1 MVNLPGRD
9 RRRRVLKD
17 EVLAASNNYATM
29 RLKSDLEPAAD
40 APRYS
45 DAAGV
50 ENHPQITDFIPR
62 RYPTIA
68 ALVAIG
74 LTTTAALA
82 AAQKFLMPYL
92 ASSAIRGAAIF

>member
-17 EVLAASNNYATM
+17 EVLAASSNYANH
-29 RLKSDLEPAAD
+29 RSQNDEAPAVS

-62 RYPTIA
+62 RYATIA
-68 ALVAIG
+68 MHF
-74 LTTTAALA
+74 LA
-82 AAQKFLMPYL
+82 
-92 ASSAIRGAAIF
+92 